1 MSERYVYTILKGIE
15 LSKEARNV
23 LDKAIELTRKT
34 FKYRLL
40 FNDEHPEYQIL
51 NADCGWYQL
60 KALIK
65 EYMPNELKEFQKLYK
80 DLSDKMRPMV
90 YELGFLK
97 L

>member
-23 LDKAIELTRKT
+23 LDKSIELTHKT

-60 KALIK
+60 RALIK
-65 EYMPNELKEFQKLYK
+65 EYIPNELKEFQKLYK